1 MFDMMNMLGKVKDVQ
16 AKVKK
21 VKEGLVNLQ
30 ADGESGAGLVKAK
43 VNGDKQVIKLEID
56 ASLLKIEDK
65 EMLQD
70 LTVAAVNIALTEV
83 DKKVAEEMK
92 KSTEGLLPNIP
103 GMDLG
108 SLFS

>member
-16 AKVKK
+16 AKIKK
-21 VKEGLVNLQ
+21 VKENLVHLQ
-30 ADGESGAGLVKAK
+30 AEGESGAGLVKAT
-43 VNGDKQVIKLEID
+43 VNGERQVIKLNID
-56 ASLLKIEDK
+56 ASLLKPEEK

-70 LTVAAVNIALTEV
+70 LTVAAVNIAMKAM
-83 DKKVAEEMK
+83 DQKIGDEMK
-92 KSTEGLLPNIP
+92 KSTEGMLPNIP